1 MHQPRRI
8 KHQAIFLTLFEYTFK
23 DINRTD
29 KFSAVAGSWML
40 VDLFRL
46 ANLDKFP
53 AIHNGDTPRHGHRL
67 FLIVGDHHTSHTDA
81 LQNIHH
87 FKLHPVTQ
95 LFIQRA
101 HRLIEQ

>member
-1 MHQPRRI
+1 M
-8 KHQAIFLTLFEYTFK
+8 TLFEYTFK

-29 KFSAVAGSWML
+29 KFSTVAGGWMF
-40 VDLFRL
+40 VDLFWL

-53 AIHNGDTPRHGHRL
+53 AIHNGDTSRHRHRL
-67 FLIVGDHHTSHTDA
+67 FLIVSDHHTGHADT

-101 HRLIEQ
+101 HRLVEQ